1 MSKLL
6 IESLNIDLPGLAEM
20 IRAKGRGK
28 DTVLA
33 HITPKEAALL
43 KRRGGRGSINP
54 ETGLPE
60 FEDED
65 FMGGYFSLDT
75 GEQYSPQEIAQAY
88 PEYYPESQ
96 LPAEGQ
102 ATAYTP
108 SGAAQYIP
116 EAPSYDQYV
125 PAVAPGPQYSE
136 QQFRQAAAGAA
147 PAAAAA
153 YTTPGA
159 EKPGFFDKLLGS
171 ISDPATLAKLGV
183 LGGLGIY
190 GAKQGTK
197 ASEQGQAA
205 AREIGAMAAP
215 VTARSQVAQQQYRD
229 IAKDITAQTKINA
242 QEFAALGAPQRELG
256 LKLISQAQSGTLTPA
271 GQRALAALKAQA
283 RQNISKRGGVGAMQA
298 GVAESEATAN
308 LLEQQLR
315 QGLTTYQQGAQY
327 SAAGIQMEQQALA
340 AANNM
345 QVAAIN
351 TALQQSGIADQ
362 YTINAIQTGLAMDRG
377 VAQSLQSLYSNLA
390 SVGFN
395 QRPAQP
401 TTT

>member
-65 FMGGYFSLDT
+65 FMGGYFSMDT
-75 GEQYSPQEIAQAY
+75 GEQYTPQEVAESLPQ
-88 PEYYPESQ
+88 YYPGGELPTESQ
-96 LPAEGQ
+96 
-102 ATAYTP
+102 ATMYTP
-108 SGAAQYIP
+108 GGGAAYIP
-116 EAPSYDQYV
+116 EQPDYSQFAYPAPSA
-125 PAVAPGPQYSE
+125 PA
-136 QQFRQAAAGAA
+136 AA
-147 PAAAAA
+147 PAAPRA
-153 YTTPGA
+153 GA
-159 EKPGFFDKLLGS
+159 GGAPEKPGFFDKLTASLT
-171 ISDPATLAKLGV
+171 DPATLAKLGV

-205 AREIGAMAAP
+205 AREIGAMAVP